1 VQINDNFA
9 KLSEVRFR
17 RSICGRCAKDK
28 AIHCGISLAFRRTTS
43 DVPSCSDCLQ
53 ALYLAEQ
60 KAREAVETR
69 ARIQHELLHNQKE
82 RKEDELRKLAQQAR
96 FERVS
101 APAALASTDLKQ
113 GRFHVLIPFP
123 SNSHVFQ
130 LAAFLPYS
138 FKHIPMTSFKTIIP
152 RTLRL

>member
-1 VQINDNFA
+1 MQ
-9 KLSEVRFR
+9 RTR
-17 RSICGRCAKDK
+17 RYALE
-28 AIHCGISLAFRRTTS
+28 ISLASLTTTS
-43 DVPSCSDCLQ
+43 DAPNGSICLQ

-101 APAALASTDLKQ
+101 APAALVSTDLKQ
-113 GRFHVLIPFP
+113 GRFHVLIAFP
-123 SNSHVFQ
+123 LKSHALF
-130 LAAFLPYS
+130 LAR
-138 FKHIPMTSFKTIIP
+138 I
-152 RTLRL
+152 

>member
-1 VQINDNFA
+1 MC
-9 KLSEVRFR
+9 K
-17 RSICGRCAKDK
+17 KDK
-28 AIHCGISLAFRRTTS
+28 AIHCGISLAFRTTTS

-82 RKEDELRKLAQQAR
+82 QKEDELRKLAQQAR

-101 APAALASTDLKQ
+101 APAALVSTDLKQ
-113 GRFHVLIPFP
+113 GRFHVLIAFP
-123 SNSHVFQ
+123 LKSHALF
-130 LAAFLPYS
+130 LAR
-138 FKHIPMTSFKTIIP
+138 I
-152 RTLRL
+152 